1 MDFIMAKRG
10 RPPGSKNKKTLIAE
24 GVIDKDGNPV
34 DNRTDDEVLAE
45 IITRFDTFYR
55 VTMGATQDDL
65 NALIVSGAAG
75 VGKSYTAEWVL
86 DSAAEKVEE
95 ETVKG
100 LSFNERSVPSGF
112 RHTVVKGT
120 ITAIELYTLAYE
132 YRHPNNVIVL
142 DDSDRIFDDEEGLN
156 VLKALLDTSTVRKVS
171 WMTDHPRFKGDDG
184 LPREYDYKGSMI
196 FLTNKDFQSAID
208 GTARARKNS
217 EHMAAL
223 MSRAI
228 YLDLKMHTRREI
240 TLWVKHIV
248 MENKILQKIGLSSMQ
263 EKTAVE
269 WIVKNMDNLREISI
283 RTALKVGRFM
293 KMDAQKWEVDATV
306 TLLK

>member
-1 MDFIMAKRG
+1 MARRG

-24 GVIDKDGNPV
+24 NVIDESGEPIDH
-34 DNRTDDEVLAE
+34 RTDDEVLAE
-45 IITRFDTFYR
+45 TITRFDTFYR
-55 VTMGATQDDL
+55 VTKGATQDDL

-86 DSAAEKVEE
+86 ESAADTVEY
-95 ETVKG
+95 ETTKG

-112 RHTVVKGT
+112 RHTTIKGT
-120 ITAIELYTLAYE
+120 ITAIELYSLAYE
-132 YRHPNNVIVL
+132 YRFMNNVIVL

-156 VLKALLDTSTVRKVS
+156 ILKALLDTSTVRKVTWLS
-171 WMTDHPRFKGDDG
+171 DHTRFKGDDG
-184 LPREYDYKGSMI
+184 LPRQFDYKGSMI

-208 GTARARKNS
+208 GTGRVKKNA

-223 MSRAI
+223 MSRSI
-228 YLDLKMHTRREI
+228 YLDLKMHSRREI

-248 MENKILQKIGLSSMQ
+248 TENKILQKIGLNSSQ
-263 EKTAVE
+263 ERLAVE
-269 WIVKNMDNLREISI
+269 WIVKNMNDLREISI

-293 KMDAQKWEVDATV
+293 KMDAKNWEVDAKV
-306 TLLK
+306 TLLR